1 MRSDAIFIGIEVDDS
16 VTGDAALAAKL
27 TEVCPVDIY
36 ADAGGKVDIVEG
48 NIDECILCAMCI
60 GAAPSGTVKVHKL
73 YGDELLEA
81 PS

>member
-36 ADAGGKVDIVEG
+36 ADAGGRLDIVEG

-60 GAAPSGTVKVHKL
+60 GAAPPGTVKVHKL
-73 YGDELLEA
+73 YADELLDA
-81 PS
+81 PA

>member
-36 ADAGGKVDIVEG
+36 ADAGGRVDIVEG

-73 YGDELLEA
+73 YSDELLEA

>member
-36 ADAGGKVDIVEG
+36 ADAGGKVGIVEG

-60 GAAPSGTVKVHKL
+60 GAAPAGTLNVHKL
-73 YGDELLEA
+73 YSDELLEA
-81 PS
+81 PA